1 MAYKRH
7 NMERVQQYV
16 GINSPGD
23 IWRCVNCG
31 VVYHNPF
38 RAMLDDVC
46 ELPIEAKE

>member
-23 IWRCVNCG
+23 IWRCVHCG
-31 VVYHNPF
+31 VVYSNPF

-46 ELPIEAKE
+46 ELPIEA